1 MEGEDSVFSSP
12 TISCENG
19 KLILFQNKYEVS
31 IRGISVPVNSAKFA
45 VKISIISLI
54 GTNSIDHETGYG
66 SDEEKYSIK
75 SDKENANPNPNMKEK
90 NKRGRDFM
98 KPKVS
103 KLKQVNNFNSQPNS
117 RKGSRSGSRTRREIR
132 S

>member
-1 MEGEDSVFSSP
+1 MTLKCPNYVIYFICS
-12 TISCENG
+12 
-19 KLILFQNKYEVS
+19 QNFNY
-31 IRGISVPVNSAKFA
+31 F
-45 VKISIISLI
+45 I
-54 GTNSIDHETGYG
+54 GTNSVDHETGYG

-75 SDKENANPNPNMKEK
+75 SDKENSNPNPNMKEK

-117 RKGSRSGSRTRREIR
+117 RKESRSGSRTRREIR

>member
-1 MEGEDSVFSSP
+1 MKIP
-12 TISCENG
+12 
-19 KLILFQNKYEVS
+19 
-31 IRGISVPVNSAKFA
+31 VPVHIPKLA
-45 VKISIISLI
+45 VKISITSFI

-75 SDKENANPNPNMKEK
+75 SDKENSNPNPNMKEK
-90 NKRGRDFM
+90 NKRGRDFV

-103 KLKQVNNFNSQPNS
+103 KLKQVNNFDSQPNS

>member
-1 MEGEDSVFSSP
+1 
-12 TISCENG
+12 
-19 KLILFQNKYEVS
+19 
-31 IRGISVPVNSAKFA
+31 
-45 VKISIISLI
+45 
-54 GTNSIDHETGYG
+54 
-66 SDEEKYSIK
+66 
-75 SDKENANPNPNMKEK
+75 MKEK

-103 KLKQVNNFNSQPNS
+103 KLKQVNNINSQPNS